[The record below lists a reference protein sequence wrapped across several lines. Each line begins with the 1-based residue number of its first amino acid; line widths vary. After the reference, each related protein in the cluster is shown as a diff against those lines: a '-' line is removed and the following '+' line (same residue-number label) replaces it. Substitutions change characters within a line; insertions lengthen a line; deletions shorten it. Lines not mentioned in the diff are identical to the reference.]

1 MKKSIFPCAAS
12 LLCLFGLGAAA
23 QTVTPLQGQSPETTQ
38 QDMAACQAQAGSTS
52 TSSAGTD
59 GSRSGGRVR
68 GAAAGAARRL
78 FVLTTRTSHWFM
90 KRGF

>member
-68 GAAAGAARRL
+68 GAAAG
-78 FVLTTRTSHWFM
+78 
-90 KRGF
+90 

>member
-38 QDMAACQAQAGSTS
+38 QDMAACQTQAGSTGSAS
-52 TSSAGTD
+52 TDS
-59 GSRSGGRVR
+59 SRSGGRVR
-68 GAAAGAARRL
+68 GAAAGAA
-78 FVLTTRTSHWFM
+78 
-90 KRGF
+90 

>member
-1 MKKSIFPCAAS
+1 MEFFMKKSIFPCAAS

-52 TSSAGTD
+52 TSTSSASTD
-59 GSRSGGRVR
+59 GSRSGARVR
-68 GAAAGAARRL
+68 GAA
-78 FVLTTRTSHWFM
+78 
-90 KRGF
+90 